1 MNYYKNNIKHVKGD
15 TYSSAL
21 IVEGLGQAL
30 DSVYFTCRDSLKNDS
45 TILFEKSL
53 ADGGIKQVEYDEEN
67 DIRKYAVRID
77 PYDTRNLQA
86 GTYFYDLQITVNTD
100 VFTIMKGN
108 FILEQDASRKG
119 EPTEPEI
126 IIQIKARL
134 DEINGEVINVT
145 VFDKLD
151 YLSETKGLIKESL
164 NNLGSEITDDNTF
177 RNYASKIDDLYNEWP
192 KVTDEGATFTI
203 SNTKKGKMQL
213 DVKGNT
219 EQITYT
225 GKNLFDYTTTEFSDA
240 SNVNIETS
248 NNVVTITTTNT
259 VTSNNLFVRT
269 KIPDNILKNGST
281 YIISSV
287 NVSGVA
293 QSLQLQLRNKDG
305 SYANKTQN
313 NYVVYDDTY
322 SLYVT
327 GNIFSTTSSASIPAG
342 TTAIIKN
349 IQVEESA
356 TATDY
361 EPYVGGTA
369 SPNPNYP
376 QDIKVV
382 TGEQIVDIKGK
393 NLLDIQNATET
404 SSGLTATIQNGI
416 VSVNGTSTAT
426 AFIFL
431 IRNKLL
437 LKAGTY
443 TISAFNENSY
453 NDSLFD
459 LRISGKNGDGIK
471 VRTFL
476 NVTNSSTT
484 FTLSEDLEEGCL
496 QIRASNGDTLTN
508 FIIKP
513 QLEKSTQATSYEP
526 YQEQSYVFYLEDLEL
541 CKIGDYQDYIYKS
554 NNTWYKYK
562 AIGKVVLDGSE
573 TWYKSN
579 TTSIDRFIMDLLL
592 PSTVINKNYL
602 LSSHFTVL
610 NNPNEYKVGTI
621 FNGTRSGNSAIFVDF
636 STYNTTKLQQFKDWL
651 STHNTILYYVLA
663 TPTTAEITDLDLI
676 EQLNSLENAISYNN
690 TTNIFTEYEEGN
702 ISLIISASALMK
714 GSE

>member
-53 ADGGIKQVEYDEEN
+53 ADGGITQVEYDAEK

-100 VFTIMKGN
+100 VFTIMKGD

-126 IIQIKARL
+126 IIQIKAQL

-192 KVTDEGATFTI
+192 KVTDEGTTFTI

-219 EQITYT
+219 EQTTYT
-225 GKNLFDYTTTEFSDA
+225 GKNLFDKNNTQILNYILNDAGYYASSETNRSFIFQTTPNTTYTLSKISGDRFRVAEF
-240 SNVNIETS
+240 ETMP
-248 NNVVTITTTNT
+248 
-259 VTSNNLFVRT
+259 TSGMLY
-269 KIPDNILKNGST
+269 KNR
-281 YIISSV
+281 I
-287 NVSGVA
+287 
-293 QSLQLQLRNKDG
+293 K
-305 SYANKTQN
+305 
-313 NYVVYDDTY
+313 DDTA
-322 SLYVT
+322 T
-327 GNIFSTTSSASIPAG
+327 NIVYTTSSIGNYIVVNFASTIDLNNLQ
-342 TTAIIKN
+342 IILNSFQIEKN
-349 IQVEESA
+349 S

-376 QDIKVV
+376 QDIRVV
-382 TGEQIVDIKGK
+382 KGDNTIKIIGK
-393 NLLDIQNATET
+393 NLLNNLM
-404 SSGLTATIQNGI
+404 SSQTINGI
-416 VSVNGTSTAT
+416 TFTKNDDGTVLVNGTATDLAIINIIENNSFVLPEGQYTISGCPANGSNSTYRLDINDGANLNQRDYGSGATFTLTNSLTVNNVRIRIANGATINNLLFKPMIEQSSTAT
-426 AFIFL
+426 
-431 IRNKLL
+431 
-437 LKAGTY
+437 TY
-443 TISAFNENSY
+443 
-453 NDSLFD
+453 
-459 LRISGKNGDGIK
+459 
-471 VRTFL
+471 V
-476 NVTNSSTT
+476 
-484 FTLSEDLEEGCL
+484 
-496 QIRASNGDTLTN
+496 
-508 FIIKP
+508 
-513 QLEKSTQATSYEP
+513 P
-526 YQEQSYVFYLEDLEL
+526 YQQQSYVFYLEDLEL

-562 AIGKVVLDGSE
+562 AIGKVVLDG
-573 TWYKSN
+573 TQTINQIN
-579 TTSIDRFIMDLLL
+579 TTQTNTTRVMYQNIGPNSISNNASIFCNRLSGVIMWSNDVEGIY
-592 PSTVINKNYL
+592 TNDTAIVFRINKSTIGTTETNVNTY
-602 LSSHFTVL
+602 LSS
-610 NNPNEYKVGTI
+610 NNI
-621 FNGTRSGNSAIFVDF
+621 
-636 STYNTTKLQQFKDWL
+636 
-651 STHNTILYYVLA
+651 ILYYPLA
-663 TPTTAEITDLDLI
+663 TPTDTEITDLDLI

-690 TTNIFTEYEEGN
+690 ETNIFTEYEEGN

>member
-53 ADGGIKQVEYDEEN
+53 ADGGITQVEYDEEN

-126 IIQIKARL
+126 IIQIKAQL

-151 YLSETKGLIKESL
+151 YLSETKGLIKDSL

-177 RNYASKIDDLYNEWP
+177 RNYVEKINQIYEDYP
-192 KVTDEGATFTI
+192 KVTGTGTTFTI
-203 SNTKKGKMQL
+203 SNTKKAKMNNTL
-213 DVKGNT
+213 KGNT
-219 EQITYT
+219 EQTTYT

-269 KIPDNILKNGST
+269 KIPDNMLKNGST

-287 NVSGVA
+287 NVSGVV

-305 SYANKTQN
+305 SYANKTQY

-349 IQVEESA
+349 IQVEESS

-376 QDIKVV
+376 QDIRVV
-382 TGEQIVDIKGK
+382 KGDNTINIIGK
-393 NLLDIQNATET
+393 NLLDTSKKLDGYAFDNSANKIISSSTYELYYIPIKAGETYISSSELGT
-404 SSGLTATIQNGI
+404 SSGNIAYAYCNEFPQLNTPVVSRTTSAISILNGGTFTAPSEVKYLLIRITKSSQTLNNWQIEKG
-416 VSVNGTSTAT
+416 STAT
-426 AFIFL
+426 
-431 IRNKLL
+431 
-437 LKAGTY
+437 T
-443 TISAFNENSY
+443 
-453 NDSLFD
+453 
-459 LRISGKNGDGIK
+459 
-471 VRTFL
+471 
-476 NVTNSSTT
+476 
-484 FTLSEDLEEGCL
+484 
-496 QIRASNGDTLTN
+496 
-508 FIIKP
+508 
-513 QLEKSTQATSYEP
+513 YEP
-526 YQEQSYVFYLEDLEL
+526 HQEQSYVFYLENLEL

-562 AIGKVVLDGSE
+562 AIDKVVLDGSE
-573 TWYKSN
+573 DDNSFY
-579 TTSIDRFIMDLLL
+579 
-592 PSTVINKNYL
+592 
-602 LSSHFTVL
+602 
-610 NNPNEYKVGTI
+610 I
-621 FNGTRSGNSAIFVDF
+621 FSGVSSGNSIYISTNLVDNLVKNETALSNYF
-636 STYNTTKLQQFKDWL
+636 IYKNVYAVDSDEGFTISTSTPKLRFRINKTKASTISEFKNWL
-651 STHNTILYYVLA
+651 STHNTTVYYVLE
-663 TPTTAEITDLDLI
+663 TPTSIEITDLDLI

-690 TTNIFTEYEEGN
+690 ETNIFTEYEEGN
-702 ISLIISASALMK
+702 TSLIISASALMK